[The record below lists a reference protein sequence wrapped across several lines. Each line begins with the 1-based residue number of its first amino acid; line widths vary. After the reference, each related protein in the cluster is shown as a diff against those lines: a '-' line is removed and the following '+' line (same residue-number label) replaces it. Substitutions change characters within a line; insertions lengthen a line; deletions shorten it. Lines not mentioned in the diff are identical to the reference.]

1 MSTVVPGMRID
12 PYKAFNFLI
21 TLTKSAKQLNFGGYA
36 PPPPVPRP
44 PRPPHVVRV
53 TARVSLGS
61 SRGSAGPPH
70 PPPPAPP
77 AGGFSECTGLEIGL
91 DAEEYKEGGNNGK
104 SLRFPSRVKWTNIKL
119 KRGLALSDDLWLWH
133 YGFVEGTVARR
144 DGVVTLLD
152 EQLNPVKVWAFKR
165 GLPVRWTGPS
175 LNAMQSQVA
184 IEELEIAHEG
194 LVLM

>member
-1 MSTVVPGMRID
+1 MSTVVPGMRVD

-36 PPPPVPRP
+36 PPPPTPRP
-44 PRPPHVVRV
+44 PSPPPTVNVSVRV
-53 TARVSLGS
+53 SVGGS
-61 SRGSAGPPH
+61 GGA

-104 SLRFPSRVKWTNIKL
+104 SLRFPTRVKWTNIKL
-119 KRGLALSDDLWLWH
+119 KRGVALSDDLWLWH
-133 YGFVEGTVARR
+133 YGFVEGTVSRR

-152 EQLNPVKVWAFKR
+152 EQQNPVKVWAFKR

-175 LNAMQSQVA
+175 LNAAQSQVA
-184 IEELEIAHEG
+184 IEEIEIAHEG
-194 LVLM
+194 LTLM

>member
-12 PYKAFNFLI
+12 PYKGFNFLI
-21 TLTKSAKQLNFGGYA
+21 TLAKSAKQLNFGGYA
-36 PPPPVPRP
+36 PPPPAPRP
-44 PRPPHVVRV
+44 PSPPRTVSV
-53 TARVSLGS
+53 TAPAPRAS
-61 SRGSAGPPH
+61 SAGS

-77 AGGFSECTGLEIGL
+77 AGGFSECTGLEIAL

-104 SLRFPSRVKWTNIKL
+104 SLRFPTRVKWTNIRL
-119 KRGLALSDDLWLWH
+119 KRGIALSDDLWLWH
-133 YGFVEGTVARR
+133 YGFVEGTVSRR

-152 EQLNPVKVWAFKR
+152 EQQNPVKVWAFKR

-194 LVLM
+194 LMLM

>member
-1 MSTVVPGMRID
+1 MRID
-12 PYKAFNFLI
+12 PYKSFNFLV

-36 PPPPVPRP
+36 PPPPSPRP
-44 PRPPHVVRV
+44 PSPPPTISVSVRV
-53 TARVSLGS
+53 
-61 SRGSAGPPH
+61 SAGPSGP

-104 SLRFPSRVKWTNIKL
+104 SLRFPTRVKWTNIRL

-133 YGFVEGTVARR
+133 YGFVQGTVSRR

-152 EQLNPVKVWAFKR
+152 EQQNPVKVWAFKR
-165 GLPVRWTGPS
+165 GLPVRWAGPS
-175 LNAMQSQVA
+175 LNAGQSQVA

-194 LVLM
+194 LTLM